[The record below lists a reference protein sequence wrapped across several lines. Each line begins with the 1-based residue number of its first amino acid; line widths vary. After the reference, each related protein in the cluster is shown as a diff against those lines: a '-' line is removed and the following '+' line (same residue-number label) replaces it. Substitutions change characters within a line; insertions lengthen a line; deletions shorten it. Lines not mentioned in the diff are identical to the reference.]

1 MPVIKFRSIE
11 AMEGNSWLDVG
22 DPRLPDTIRAVWHF
36 ASRTAPIR
44 YPPGIYR
51 HRTIESAQAQREAWE
66 VAAHR
71 ARQAAVRPIV
81 PGG

>member
-11 AMEGNSWLDVG
+11 EMEGNSWLDIG
-22 DPRLPDTIRAVWHF
+22 DPRLPDTIRSVWHF

-51 HRTIESAQAQREAWE
+51 HRTIEDAQAQREAWE
-66 VAAHR
+66 VASHR
-71 ARQAAVRPIV
+71 SRHESLRPIS
-81 PGG
+81 PRE